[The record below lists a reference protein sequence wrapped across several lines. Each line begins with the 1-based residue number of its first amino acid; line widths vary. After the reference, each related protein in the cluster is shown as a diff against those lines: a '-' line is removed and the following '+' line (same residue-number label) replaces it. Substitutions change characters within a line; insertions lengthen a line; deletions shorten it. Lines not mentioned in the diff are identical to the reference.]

1 MEVTAPFQPLA
12 NGILVDLKIHINGY
26 CPVRKKAVPLHRKNK
41 TGFMRNKY
49 ILVCLA
55 VAFVLPSHAQRQD
68 VMKQTVEY
76 LASQQLAGRFPA
88 TIGDTLA
95 SEFIVNE
102 LRGLK
107 LKPIIK
113 GKKDVAYFQ
122 DFTYGKTKEQERTT
136 HNIIAVLPGKDKK
149 LRHEYVVV
157 GSHYDHLG
165 LGGKNSGSR
174 RPDTLGVH
182 PGADD
187 NASGDAVVL
196 ELAKYFKNERA
207 RRSIIFAF
215 FGAEEQGLIGSKNFL
230 EWMKKD
236 DAKRI
241 NLPVDKKG
249 IVAMVNLDMVGR
261 MRDNAMSVS
270 GTGTSSEFKAM
281 AEAAAE
287 QTKLNISCTPDGYG
301 PSDHASFVAQEIPVL
316 FLTTGGHME
325 YHTPD
330 DVPST
335 LNYDG
340 MQQTL
345 DFSKALITKIANMPT
360 TPDYI
365 SVPSTNKMKHGK
377 FKVTLGLM
385 PDVMGASRIPGLRA
399 DIVVAGKSAHN
410 AGIRSGDIIQEIDG
424 KPVTNMDDY
433 MQRLSELEPDTTV
446 PVKVLRDEKTL
457 TFQVHLV
464 GKVKK

>member
-1 MEVTAPFQPLA
+1 MRKECF
-12 NGILVDLKIHINGY
+12 ILSF
-26 CPVRKKAVPLHRKNK
+26 A
-41 TGFMRNKY
+41 FS
-49 ILVCLA
+49 LVLS
-55 VAFVLPSHAQRQD
+55 SHAQSLD
-68 VMKQTVEY
+68 MKQTVEY
-76 LASQQLAGRFPA
+76 LASQELGGRFPGTA
-88 TIGDTLA
+88 GDTLA
-95 SEFIVNE
+95 SEFIVE
-102 LRGLK
+102 KLRSLK
-107 LKPIIK
+107 LKPIVK
-113 GKKDVAYFQ
+113 GKKKTGYFH

-136 HNIIAVLPGKDKK
+136 HNIIAVLSGKDKH
-149 LRHEYVVV
+149 LRNEYIVV

-165 LGGKNSGSR
+165 LGGQNSGSR

-196 ELAKYFKNERA
+196 ELAKYFKKA
-207 RRSIIFAF
+207 RSSRSIIFAF

-230 EWMKKD
+230 EWMKND
-236 DAKRI
+236 DTRRI

-281 AEAAAE
+281 VEAVAA
-287 QTKLNISCTPDGYG
+287 QTNLNVACTPDGYG
-301 PSDHASFVAQEIPVL
+301 PSDHASFVAQDIPVL

-335 LNYDG
+335 LNYEG
-340 MQQTL
+340 LQQTL
-345 DFSKALITKIANMPT
+345 DFSKELITRIASMPS

-410 AGIRSGDIIQEIDG
+410 AGIRSGDVIQEIDG

-446 PVKVLRDEKTL
+446 PVKVLRNEETL
-457 TFQVHLV
+457 IFQVHLM

>member
-1 MEVTAPFQPLA
+1 MLKSNHEQFMKNRYCILSLA
-12 NGILVDLKIHINGY
+12 F
-26 CPVRKKAVPLHRKNK
+26 A
-41 TGFMRNKY
+41 
-49 ILVCLA
+49 LA
-55 VAFVLPSHAQRQD
+55 LQTQAQKQD
-68 VMKQTVEY
+68 DMKQTVEY
-76 LASQQLAGRFPA
+76 LASQELGGRYPA

-95 SEFIVNE
+95 SEFIVGK

-107 LKPIIK
+107 LKPVVKAKKEK
-113 GKKDVAYFQ
+113 GFYH
-122 DFTYGKTKEQERTT
+122 DFTYGKDVERTT
-136 HNIIAVLPGKDKK
+136 HNIIAVLPGKDKRLK
-149 LRHEYVVV
+149 NEYIVV

-165 LGGKNSGSR
+165 LGGKDSGSR

-196 ELAKYFKNERA
+196 ELAKYFKKVRA
-207 RRSIIFAF
+207 KRSIIFTF
-215 FGAEEQGLIGSKNFL
+215 FGAEEQGLVGSKAFL
-230 EWMKKD
+230 EWMKQND
-236 DAKRI
+236 DKRI
-241 NLPVDKKG
+241 NLPKDKNS

-261 MRDNAMSVS
+261 MRDHALSVS
-270 GTGTSSEFKAM
+270 GTGTSSTFKAM
-281 AEAAAE
+281 AEQAAS
-287 QTKLNISCTPDGYG
+287 QTHLNISCTPDGYG
-301 PSDHASFVAQEIPVL
+301 PSDQASFVAAEIPVL

-345 DFSKALITKIANMPT
+345 EFSQELISRLANMPE

-365 SVPSTNKMKHGK
+365 SVPSSNTMKHAK

-399 DIVVAGKSAHN
+399 DIVVAGKPAYE

-424 KPVTNMDDY
+424 KPVKDMNEY
-433 MQRLSELEPDTTV
+433 MERLSELEPDTTI
-446 PVKVLRDEKTL
+446 PVKVLRGEEL
-457 TFQVHLV
+457 MTFQVYL
-464 GKVKK
+464 KPAKK

>member
-1 MEVTAPFQPLA
+1 M
-12 NGILVDLKIHINGY
+12 
-26 CPVRKKAVPLHRKNK
+26 RKSL
-41 TGFMRNKY
+41 Y
-49 ILVCLA
+49 ILSLA
-55 VAFVLPSHAQRQD
+55 FALVLQTNAQKQEDMRQA
-68 VMKQTVEY
+68 VRY
-76 LASQQLAGRFPA
+76 LASQELGGRYPGTA
-88 TIGDTLA
+88 GDTLA
-95 SEFIVNE
+95 SEYIVE
-102 LRGLK
+102 QLRSLK
-107 LKPIIK
+107 LKPVVK
-113 GKKDVAYFQ
+113 GKKKTGYYHN
-122 DFTYGKTKEQERTT
+122 FTYGKDVERTT
-136 HNIIAVLPGKDKK
+136 HNILAVLPGKDKQLK
-149 LRHEYVVV
+149 NEYIVV

-165 LGGKNSGSR
+165 LGGQGSGSR

-196 ELAKYFKNERA
+196 ELAKYFKKVRSP
-207 RRSIIFAF
+207 RSIIFAF
-215 FGAEEQGLIGSKNFL
+215 FGAEEQGLVGSKQFL
-230 EWMKKD
+230 EWMKQADNQRK
-236 DAKRI
+236 
-241 NLPVDKKG
+241 NLPDSLKG

-270 GTGTSSEFKAM
+270 GTGTSSGFKAM

-287 QTKLNISCTPDGYG
+287 QTSLNISCTPDGYG

-345 DFSKALITKIANMPT
+345 DFSKELITRLASMPT

-365 SVPSTNKMKHGK
+365 SVPSSNTMKHAK

-385 PDVMGASRIPGLRA
+385 PDVMGVSRIPGLRA
-399 DIVVAGKSAHN
+399 DIVVAGKPAHT

-424 KPVTNMDDY
+424 KPVKNMDDY
-433 MQRLSELEPDTTV
+433 MQRLSELEPDTTI
-446 PVKVLRDEKTL
+446 PVKVLRNEEIL
-457 TFQVHLV
+457 TFQVYL
-464 GKVKK
+464 KPAKK

>member
-1 MEVTAPFQPLA
+1 MSRKYL
-12 NGILVDLKIHINGY
+12 ILSL
-26 CPVRKKAVPLHRKNK
+26 
-41 TGFMRNKY
+41 
-49 ILVCLA
+49 
-55 VAFVLPSHAQRQD
+55 AFVLALPIYAQRQD
-68 VMKQTVEY
+68 DMRQTVAY
-76 LASQQLAGRFPA
+76 LASQELGGRYPA

-95 SEFIVNE
+95 SEFIAGK
-102 LRGLK
+102 LRSLK
-107 LKPIIK
+107 FKPVVKAKKEK
-113 GKKDVAYFQ
+113 GFYH
-122 DFTYGKTKEQERTT
+122 DFTYGKEIERTT
-136 HNIIAVLPGKDKK
+136 HNILAVLPGKDKR
-149 LRHEYVVV
+149 LRHEYIVV

-165 LGGKNSGSR
+165 MGGQGSGSR

-196 ELAKYFKNERA
+196 ELAKYFNKVRA
-207 RRSIIFAF
+207 KRSIIFAF
-215 FGAEEQGLIGSKNFL
+215 FGAEEQGLVGSKAFL
-230 EWMKKD
+230 EWMKQAD
-236 DAKRI
+236 DKRI
-241 NLPVDKKG
+241 NLPKDKNG

-270 GTGTSSEFKAM
+270 GTGTSSAFKSI
-281 AEAAAE
+281 AEQVAE
-287 QTKLNISCTPDGYG
+287 QTHLNISCTPDGYG
-301 PSDHASFVAQEIPVL
+301 PSDHASFVAADIPVL

-340 MQQTL
+340 MQQTF
-345 DFSKALITKIANMPT
+345 DFSKELITRLVNMPE

-365 SVPSTNKMKHGK
+365 SVPSSNTMKHAN

-399 DIVVAGKSAHN
+399 DIVVAGKPAHA

-424 KPVTNMDDY
+424 KPVKDINEY
-433 MQRLSELEPDTTV
+433 MERLSELEPDTTI
-446 PVKVLRDEKTL
+446 PVKVLRGEKII
-457 TFQVHLV
+457 TFQVHLTPA
-464 GKVKK
+464 KK

>member
-1 MEVTAPFQPLA
+1 MWKEISTFAPA
-12 NGILVDLKIHINGY
+12 
-26 CPVRKKAVPLHRKNK
+26 
-41 TGFMRNKY
+41 MRRLFIFY
-49 ILVCLA
+49 ILYFVFSPV
-55 VAFVLPSHAQRQD
+55 VAQKQD

-76 LASQQLAGRFPA
+76 LASQELGGRFPA
-88 TIGDTLA
+88 TVGDTLA
-95 SEFIVNE
+95 SEFIVSQ
-102 LRGLK
+102 LRSLK
-107 LKPIIK
+107 LKPIVK
-113 GKKDVAYFQ
+113 GKKKIAYFQ
-122 DFTYGKTKEQERTT
+122 DFTYGKTKELERTT
-136 HNIIAVLPGKDKK
+136 HNIIAVLPGKDKQLK
-149 LRHEYVVV
+149 HEYIVV

-165 LGGKNSGSR
+165 LGGQNSGSR

-196 ELAKYFKNERA
+196 ELAKYFKKERTK
-207 RRSIIFAF
+207 RSVIFAF

-236 DAKRI
+236 DAQRI
-241 NLPVDKKG
+241 NLPADKKG

-330 DVPST
+330 DVPSA

-345 DFSKALITKIANMPT
+345 DFSKSLITQIANMPT

-446 PVKVLRDEKTL
+446 PVKVLRNEETI
-457 TFQVHLV
+457 TFQVHLM

>member
-1 MEVTAPFQPLA
+1 MQRVFLICTAKKMKKRNL
-12 NGILVDLKIHINGY
+12 ILSMVFAL
-26 CPVRKKAVPLHRKNK
+26 VVPI
-41 TGFMRNKY
+41 Y
-49 ILVCLA
+49 
-55 VAFVLPSHAQRQD
+55 AQEQD

-76 LASQQLAGRFPA
+76 LASQKLGGRFPA
-88 TIGDTLA
+88 TAGDTLA
-95 SEFIVNE
+95 SQFIVSQ
-102 LRGLK
+102 LRSLK
-107 LKPIIK
+107 LKPIVK
-113 GKKDVAYFQ
+113 GKKKTGYYQ
-122 DFTYGKTKEQERTT
+122 DFTYGKTKVQERTT
-136 HNIIAVLPGKDKK
+136 HNIIAVLPGKDKLLK
-149 LRHEYVVV
+149 HEYIVV

-165 LGGKNSGSR
+165 LGGQDSGSR

-196 ELAKYFKNERA
+196 ELAKLFKKERVK
-207 RRSIIFAF
+207 RSIIFAF

-241 NLPVDKKG
+241 NLPADRKG

-270 GTGTSSEFKAM
+270 GTGSSSDFKAM

-287 QTKLNISCTPDGYG
+287 QVHLNISCTPDGYG

-345 DFSKALITKIANMPT
+345 DFSKSLITRIANMPT

-446 PVKVLRDEKTL
+446 PVKVLRNEETL
-457 TFQVHLV
+457 TFQVHLMPA
-464 GKVKK
+464 KK

>member
-1 MEVTAPFQPLA
+1 
-12 NGILVDLKIHINGY
+12 
-26 CPVRKKAVPLHRKNK
+26 
-41 TGFMRNKY
+41 MRNKF
-49 ILVCLA
+49 ILLSLVFAL
-55 VAFVLPSHAQRQD
+55 VLQIKAQKQDDMRQA
-68 VMKQTVEY
+68 VEY
-76 LASQQLAGRFPA
+76 LASQELGGRYPG
-88 TIGDTLA
+88 TTGDTLA
-95 SEFIVNE
+95 SAYIVSR
-102 LRGLK
+102 LRSLK
-107 LKPIIK
+107 LKPVIK
-113 GKKDVAYFQ
+113 GKKKAGYYH
-122 DFTYGKTKEQERTT
+122 DFTYGKDVERTT
-136 HNIIAVLPGKDKK
+136 HNIIAVLPGKDKQLK
-149 LRHEYVVV
+149 NEYIVV

-165 LGGKNSGSR
+165 LGGQGSGSR
-174 RPDTLGVH
+174 RPDTVAVH

-196 ELAKYFKNERA
+196 ELAKYLKKVRA
-207 RRSIIFAF
+207 KRSIIFAF

-230 EWMKKD
+230 EWMKQGD
-236 DAKRI
+236 DKRI
-241 NLPVDKKG
+241 NLPINIKG

-270 GTGTSSEFKAM
+270 GTGTSSQFKAM
-281 AEAAAE
+281 AEVVAE

-301 PSDHASFVAQEIPVL
+301 PSDHASFVAQDIPVL

-345 DFSKALITKIANMPT
+345 DFSQELITRLANMPE

-365 SVPSTNKMKHGK
+365 SVPSSNTMRHTN

-399 DIVVAGKSAHN
+399 DIVVAGKPAHT

-424 KPVTNMDDY
+424 KPVKNMDDY
-433 MQRLSELEPDTTV
+433 MQRLSELEPDTTI
-446 PVKVLRDEKTL
+446 PVKVLRNEEIL
-457 TFQVHLV
+457 TFQVHL
-464 GKVKK
+464 KPAKK